1 MSLRV
6 KIAQKYDNNLI
17 IVKFV
22 TVYLDDKYHLVF
34 NHLLNIYVTG

>member
-1 MSLRV
+1 MSLKV

-22 TVYLDDKYHLVF
+22 TVYLDDKYHLVI
-34 NHLLNIYVTG
+34 NHMS